1 MSYEFNVFRPNMKC
15 TQTPFQFVAN
25 GVENTLLYVHFCGC
39 FKNLPPIIVLNQ
51 SLNEK
56 NTILNFIIFLF

>member
-39 FKNLPPIIVLNQ
+39 FKNLPP
-51 SLNEK
+51 
-56 NTILNFIIFLF
+56 